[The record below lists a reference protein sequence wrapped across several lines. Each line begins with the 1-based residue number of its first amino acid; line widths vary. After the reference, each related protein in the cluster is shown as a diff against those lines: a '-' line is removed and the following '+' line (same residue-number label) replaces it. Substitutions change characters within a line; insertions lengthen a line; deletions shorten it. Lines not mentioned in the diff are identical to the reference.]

1 MKIAQ
6 PFLLYIDYNTT
17 NPSSITE
24 IWRHLLLVEINSVV
38 FILFF
43 FTHVSVHTSGEMWS
57 GVVCVEYTGLW

>member
-43 FTHVSVHTSGEMWS
+43 FTNVSVHTSGEMWS